1 VVNIDIIVLQ
11 NQKRENVMN
20 FMPMYDTNDVR
31 EVWAHSQPSVLPTP
45 KRTPPMPFCKPAVA
59 HQFVV
64 AVAHVDADVIEQFVV
79 CQESKIEAALDI
91 IHEHL
96 GDEIHGKVFKMK
108 SLADVKRTLA
118 LIGYLINV
126 IEVI

>member
-1 VVNIDIIVLQ
+1 MGLADAQWEATHPKARKLPEVKNI
-11 NQKRENVMN
+11 
-20 FMPMYDTNDVR
+20 
-31 EVWAHSQPSVLPTP
+31 
-45 KRTPPMPFCKPAVA
+45 PPMPFCKPAVA

-64 AVAHVDADVIEQFVV
+64 AVAHVDADVIEQFIV

>member
-1 VVNIDIIVLQ
+1 
-11 NQKRENVMN
+11 MN

-31 EVWAHSQPSVLPTP
+31 EVFVHSQLLTP
-45 KRTPPMPFCKPAVA
+45 KRIPIMPTCKVVA
-59 HQFVV
+59 HRYVV

-79 CQESKIEAALDI
+79 YQESKIEAVLDI

-118 LIGYLINV
+118 LTGYLINV
-126 IEVI
+126 IEVN

>member
-1 VVNIDIIVLQ
+1 
-11 NQKRENVMN
+11 MH
-20 FMPMYDTNDVR
+20 FMPLYDTNDVR
-31 EVWAHSQPSVLPTP
+31 DVWAHNQPSTVPTT
-45 KRTPPMPFCKPAVA
+45 KRSPALLTCKVVA
-59 HQFVV
+59 HRYVV

-79 CQESKIEAALDI
+79 YQESKIEAALDI

-118 LIGYLINV
+118 LTGYLINV
-126 IEVI
+126 IEVN

>member
-1 VVNIDIIVLQ
+1 MVWQ
-11 NQKRENVMN
+11 PR
-20 FMPMYDTNDVR
+20 DTVAGT
-31 EVWAHSQPSVLPTP
+31 VAVLPTP
-45 KRTPPMPFCKPAVA
+45 KRIPPMPICKVVA
-59 HQFVV
+59 HRYVV
-64 AVAHVDADVIEQFVV
+64 AVAHVDCDVMEQFIVF
-79 CQESKIEAALDI
+79 QESKIEAALDI

-118 LIGYLINV
+118 LTGYLINV

>member
-1 VVNIDIIVLQ
+1 MVNIAIIVLQ
-11 NQKRENVMN
+11 NQKRENVMIHYAAERKEA
-20 FMPMYDTNDVR
+20 FSLSKVER
-31 EVWAHSQPSVLPTP
+31 I
-45 KRTPPMPFCKPAVA
+45 PPMPICKVVA

-64 AVAHVDADVIEQFVV
+64 AVAHVDADVIEQFIVY
-79 CQESKIEAALDI
+79 QESKIEAALDI

>member
-1 VVNIDIIVLQ
+1 MTHYAEERKEATKL
-11 NQKRENVMN
+11 N
-20 FMPMYDTNDVR
+20 FRPMHDTNDQR

-45 KRTPPMPFCKPAVA
+45 KRIPPIPTVTLA

-64 AVAHVDADVIEQFVV
+64 AVAHVDADVIEQFIV

>member
-1 VVNIDIIVLQ
+1 
-11 NQKRENVMN
+11 MN

-31 EVWAHSQPSVLPTP
+31 EVWAHNQPSTIHTTKRSPTLPT
-45 KRTPPMPFCKPAVA
+45 CKV
-59 HQFVV
+59 
-64 AVAHVDADVIEQFVV
+64 VAHVDADVIEQFVV
-79 CQESKIEAALDI
+79 YQESKIEAALDI

-118 LIGYLINV
+118 LTGYLINV
-126 IEVI
+126 IEVN

>member
-1 VVNIDIIVLQ
+1 
-11 NQKRENVMN
+11 MN

-31 EVWAHSQPSVLPTP
+31 EVWAHNQPSTIHTTKRSLTLPT
-45 KRTPPMPFCKPAVA
+45 CKVVA
-59 HQFVV
+59 HRYVV

-79 CQESKIEAALDI
+79 YQESKIEAVLDI

-118 LIGYLINV
+118 LTGYLINV
-126 IEVI
+126 IEVN

>member
-1 VVNIDIIVLQ
+1 MVNTAIIVLQ
-11 NQKRENVMN
+11 NQKRENVMGH
-20 FMPMYDTNDVR
+20 YDDQR
-31 EVWAHSQPSVLPTP
+31 EEVYRARTHILPIV
-45 KRTPPMPFCKPAVA
+45 KNIPPMPFCKPAVA

-79 CQESKIEAALDI
+79 YQESKIEAALDI

>member
-1 VVNIDIIVLQ
+1 MTHYAEERKEATKL
-11 NQKRENVMN
+11 N
-20 FMPMYDTNDVR
+20 FRPMYDTNDQR
-31 EVWAHSQPSVLPTP
+31 EVWAHSQPSPLPTP
-45 KRTPPMPFCKPAVA
+45 KRIPPMPKIQAAVTLA

-64 AVAHVDADVIEQFVV
+64 AVAHVDADVIEQFIV

>member
-1 VVNIDIIVLQ
+1 MGLSDTQWDATHPKVSKL
-11 NQKRENVMN
+11 N
-20 FMPMYDTNDVR
+20 FMPTYDQR
-31 EVWAHSQPSVLPTP
+31 EVLAYNQPSYLPTP
-45 KRTPPMPFCKPAVA
+45 TRIPPMPKFQAAVTLA

-64 AVAHVDADVIEQFVV
+64 AVAHVDADIIEQFVV
-79 CQESKIEAALDI
+79 YQESKIEAALDI